1 MRRLTGHAAID
12 YAAVRGLVLS
22 KYTDPTDEAR
32 DGLTVAEAREIARVD
47 PSLIYLETAARSVTN
62 AMTVEAAAWAA
73 LAYDDEAPEAL
84 DARARGDHACY
95 WPDDRIVDTAGGP
108 IDCDA
113 VRARYAAISRG
124 HAEADALAARAWR
137 ETDEARRMGESPL
150 RSHES
155 GDDDTDGGAR

>member
-47 PSLIYLETAARSVTN
+47 PSLVYLEI
-62 AMTVEAAAWAA
+62 
-73 LAYDDEAPEAL
+73 
-84 DARARGDHACY
+84 G
-95 WPDDRIVDTAGGP
+95 
-108 IDCDA
+108 
-113 VRARYAAISRG
+113 ARYAAISRG

-155 GDDDTDGGAR
+155 GDDASSTAVCRRVHQPVLLAAPGHFDRVAHGGFLLVSDSQTARRCSIAV

>member
-47 PSLIYLETAARSVTN
+47 PSLIYLEITMGGVKDLLRIKGIDPSADYFDLSWSQVADVVEVAKAVGYRKGASVPKSTGR
-62 AMTVEAAAWAA
+62 AFLDYVRRTKTDG
-73 LAYDDEAPEAL
+73 DD
-84 DARARGDHACY
+84 
-95 WPDDRIVDTAGGP
+95 
-108 IDCDA
+108 
-113 VRARYAAISRG
+113 
-124 HAEADALAARAWR
+124 LAARAWR

-155 GDDDTDGGAR
+155 GDDDDTDGGAR